1 MTDLQPGGGDT
12 MDIDTP
18 NVARV
23 WDYQLGGKDNF
34 QVDRVAAEQLNQVC
48 RAANAPTG
56 CEVARENRAFIRRAV
71 TYLARQGI
79 DQFIDL
85 GAGLPTRG
93 NVHEVAQAVNPWAR
107 TVYVDYDA
115 LVAVHGRA
123 LLADNPET
131 VMVRADV
138 RQPDSV
144 LGNSQLRSH
153 IDLGR
158 PVAVLMVALL
168 HLFTA
173 DEAPAGIV
181 ARFRDAL
188 AVGSYVVITHVSGD
202 SRPEAAGVLAAEFT
216 RLGVTTPL
224 VPRTAAQIGGFFD
237 GLELVEPGL
246 VSPARWRP
254 DPADVDPGEDTR
266 WMWAGVARLPAR

>member
-1 MTDLQPGGGDT
+1 MADQQPGGDT
-12 MDIDTP
+12 IDSGTP

-23 WDYQLGGKDNF
+23 WDYQLGGKDNY
-34 QVDRVAAEQLNQVC
+34 QVDRDAAEQLNQAC
-48 RAANAPTG
+48 QAAGAPTG
-56 CEVARENRAFIRRAV
+56 REVARENRAFIRRAV

-85 GAGLPTRG
+85 GAGLPTQG
-93 NVHEVAQAVNPWAR
+93 NVHQIARTINPGAR
-107 TVYVDYDA
+107 TVYVDYDV

-131 VMVRADV
+131 IMIRADV
-138 RQPDSV
+138 RDPDAVVSHPE
-144 LGNSQLRSH
+144 LRAH
-153 IDLGR
+153 LDLGR
-158 PVAVLMVALL
+158 PIAVLMVALL

-181 ARFRDAL
+181 ARFREAL
-188 AVGSYVVITHVSGD
+188 APGSYVVITHVSRD
-202 SRPEAAGVLAAEFT
+202 SRPEAAGKLAAEFK

-224 VPRTAAQIGGFFD
+224 VPRTTVQIGGFFD

-254 DPADVDPGEDTR
+254 DPDVDPDQDTE
-266 WMWAGVARLPAR
+266 WMLAGVARLPAR

>member
-1 MTDLQPGGGDT
+1 VADQEPGDT
-12 MDIDTP
+12 IGFDTP

-34 QVDRVAAEQLNQVC
+34 RVDRDAAEQLNQAC
-48 RAANAPTG
+48 RAAGAPTG
-56 CEVARENRAFIRRAV
+56 RDVAGENRAFIRRAV
-71 TYLARQGI
+71 TYLAGQGI
-79 DQFIDL
+79 DQFIDV
-85 GAGLPTRG
+85 GAGLPTQG
-93 NVHEVAQAVNPWAR
+93 NVHQIARTVNPAAR
-107 TVYVDYDA
+107 TVYVDYDV

-123 LLADNPET
+123 LLADNGET
-131 VMVRADV
+131 IMIEADV
-138 RQPDSV
+138 RDPDAV
-144 LGNSQLRSH
+144 VNDPDLRGH
-153 IDLGR
+153 LDLDR

-173 DEAPAGIV
+173 EEAPAGIV

-188 AVGSYVVITHVSGD
+188 AVGSYVAITHVSSD
-202 SRPEAAGVLAAEFT
+202 SRPEAAGKLAAEFK

-254 DPADVDPGEDTR
+254 EPGVDPEEDTR
-266 WMWAGVARLPAR
+266 WMCAGVARLSVR